1 MNYEKL
7 NASAIVLSGL
17 IKYDLKA
24 DNIKLGKQMQKY
36 VCTTCN
42 YVYDPEVGD
51 PDGGIEA
58 GTAFEDIP
66 DDWVCPTCGVAK
78 SDFEPEE

>member
-1 MNYEKL
+1 
-7 NASAIVLSGL
+7 
-17 IKYDLKA
+17 
-24 DNIKLGKQMQKY
+24 MQKH

-51 PDGGIEA
+51 PDGDIPP